1 MTKYKKIDFQNQYCC
16 VKTKYV
22 VPGSQNLT
30 KQDLL
35 FESKL
40 GTSDQPEIFLWPIK
54 NEVGQYHMEVGHF
67 VPVNYYNINP
77 SYTHGHLL
85 KFDSGSKILWDGEPN
100 FGICIDNKILSFK
113 RKNIFG
119 RI

>member
-1 MTKYKKIDFQNQYCC
+1 MTENLLDQMSKIDFQKQYCC

-30 KQDLL
+30 KEDLL
-35 FESKL
+35 FERKSGQGL
-40 GTSDQPEIFLWPIK
+40 NPQPGIFLWPIK

-67 VPVNYYNINP
+67 VPVNYYSINP

-85 KFDSGSKILWDGEPN
+85 KFDSGTKIRWDGEPN
-100 FGICIDNKILSFK
+100 FGTILKIL
-113 RKNIFG
+113 G
-119 RI
+119 